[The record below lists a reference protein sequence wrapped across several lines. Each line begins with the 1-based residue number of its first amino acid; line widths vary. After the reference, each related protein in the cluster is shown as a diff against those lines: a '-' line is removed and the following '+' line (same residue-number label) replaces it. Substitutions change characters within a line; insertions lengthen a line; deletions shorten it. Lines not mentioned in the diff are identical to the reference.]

1 MASVRASYRI
11 VVLLLLFWGAF
22 AGLAGGVSDEVQS
35 ARALEIEAA
44 FLVKFSSY
52 IHWPDHAFS
61 SPGSPLVIGIF
72 GRDPFG
78 SIIDTIARS
87 YVMKGRNIE
96 IRRCTDTRS
105 LCGSH
110 IVFVSEDAMDRINE
124 ITASVAGTPV
134 LLVGNAPDFLER
146 GGMINFVVV
155 NNRIRFD
162 IDIRNSHR
170 AGLEISSKLLKVAR
184 TVIQ

>member
-1 MASVRASYRI
+1 MVSVRSTYRI
-11 VVLLLLFWGAF
+11 TLLVFLFWCALPGVARS
-22 AGLAGGVSDEVQS
+22 VSDEVLS

-52 IHWPDHAFS
+52 IHWPKQTFS
-61 SPGSPLVIGIF
+61 SPDAPLVTGIL

-78 SIIDTIARS
+78 SVLDTIVRS
-87 YVMKGRNIE
+87 YVMQGRNVE
-96 IRRCTDTRS
+96 IRRCTDLRT
-105 LCGSH
+105 LCGSQ
-110 IVFVSEDAMDRINE
+110 IVFVPSDAMENMDAIA
-124 ITASVAGTPV
+124 ASAAGRPI
-134 LLVGNAPDFLER
+134 LLVGNAPDFLDR

-162 IDIRNSHR
+162 INIKNSHR

-184 TVIQ
+184 SIIQ

>member
-1 MASVRASYRI
+1 VLT
-11 VVLLLLFWGAF
+11 LLLWLPF
-22 AGLAGGVSDEVQS
+22 AGGAGAVTDEVQS

-52 IHWPDHAFS
+52 IHWPEQAFS
-61 SPGSPLVIGIF
+61 SPDAPLVISII

-87 YVMKGRNIE
+87 YMMKGRNIE
-96 IRRCTDTRS
+96 IRRCADLRS

-110 IVFVSEDAMDRINE
+110 IVFVATSAMQNMEAIA
-124 ITASVAGTPV
+124 ASAAKRRV
-134 LLVGNAPDFLER
+134 LLVGHAPDFLER

-162 IDIRNSHR
+162 IHTGNSRR

-184 TVIQ
+184 SIIQ

>member
-1 MASVRASYRI
+1 MVPVRSTYRI
-11 VVLLLLFWGAF
+11 TLLVLLFWCALPGV
-22 AGLAGGVSDEVQS
+22 AGSVSDEVLS

-52 IHWPDHAFS
+52 IHWPKQAFS
-61 SPGSPLVIGIF
+61 SPDAPLVIGIL

-78 SIIDTIARS
+78 SVLDTIARS
-87 YVMKGRNIE
+87 YVMQGRNVE
-96 IRRCTDTRS
+96 IRRCTDLRT
-105 LCGSH
+105 LCSSH
-110 IVFVSEDAMDRINE
+110 IVFVTVGAMESMEAIVASAADRPI
-124 ITASVAGTPV
+124 

-162 IDIRNSHR
+162 INVTNSHR

-184 TVIQ
+184 TILQ

>member
-1 MASVRASYRI
+1 MALVRSSYRI
-11 VVLLLLFWGAF
+11 IVLVFLFWSM
-22 AGLAGGVSDEVQS
+22 LAGVARPVSDEVQS

-52 IHWPDHAFS
+52 IHWPEEAFS
-61 SPGSPLVIGIF
+61 SPDAPLVISIF

-87 YVMKGRNIE
+87 YVMKGRNVE
-96 IRRCTDTRS
+96 IRRCTDLRT

-110 IVFVSEDAMDRINE
+110 IVFVAGGAMDKLQT
-124 ITASVAGTPV
+124 ITVSAEGRPI

-155 NNRIRFD
+155 KNRIRFD
-162 IDIRNSHR
+162 INIKNSHR

-184 TVIQ
+184 SIIQ

>member
-1 MASVRASYRI
+1 
-11 VVLLLLFWGAF
+11 
-22 AGLAGGVSDEVQS
+22 VSDEVQT

-52 IHWPDHAFS
+52 IHWPKQAFS
-61 SPGSPLVIGIF
+61 SPDAPLVIAIF

-78 SIIDTIARS
+78 SIIDSIARS
-87 YVMKGRNIE
+87 YVMHGRNIE
-96 IRRCTDTRS
+96 IRRCENVKN

-110 IVFVSEDAMDRINE
+110 IVFVAASAMGRMEE
-124 ITASVAGTPV
+124 ITSSARERPV
-134 LLVGNAPDFLER
+134 LLVGNAPDFLAR

-155 NNRIRFD
+155 RNRIRFD
-162 IDIRNSHR
+162 INIKNSHQ

-184 TVIQ
+184 SIIQ